1 MILLIL
7 DIIILSIDVVI
18 TVIVGSPKPNWVL
31 LLHETFLYVILVILG
46 AFVLEIG
53 ALLLVFGWRFFLH
66 FMYILDLVVVVSAFV
81 LEIIFGTLL
90 PEFLMLLRI
99 WRFLRIGEFGQ
110 CIVNDILKV
119 CAYVME
125 EHEAHI
131 QTKLKMERD
140 LQRVK
145 KELNDLKNVDQI
157 DENSP
162 QDGVA
167 KEKDATPK
175 NQEDAAKGQEDSAKD
190 SAETTPNDGTAV
202 VEPKTDKQSDENKHV
217 SIDQNT
223 VVDLSQP
230 AVQLAPPQ
238 KGMHHYR
245 TDSGF
250 QITVCDTVLE
260 NPEQQKEKLKQKI
273 AEAKPPENWV
283 TPPTEAQNGKAD
295 TSLIEKEKELKN
307 VI

>member
-1 MILLIL
+1 
-7 DIIILSIDVVI
+7 
-18 TVIVGSPKPNWVL
+18 
-31 LLHETFLYVILVILG
+31 
-46 AFVLEIG
+46 
-53 ALLLVFGWRFFLH
+53 
-66 FMYILDLVVVVSAFV
+66 
-81 LEIIFGTLL
+81 LL

-175 NQEDAAKGQEDSAKD
+175 NQEDAAKGQQ
-190 SAETTPNDGTAV
+190 V
-202 VEPKTDKQSDENKHV
+202 
-217 SIDQNT
+217 
-223 VVDLSQP
+223 
-230 AVQLAPPQ
+230 
-238 KGMHHYR
+238 
-245 TDSGF
+245 F
-250 QITVCDTVLE
+250 
-260 NPEQQKEKLKQKI
+260 KQKI

-307 VI
+307 V